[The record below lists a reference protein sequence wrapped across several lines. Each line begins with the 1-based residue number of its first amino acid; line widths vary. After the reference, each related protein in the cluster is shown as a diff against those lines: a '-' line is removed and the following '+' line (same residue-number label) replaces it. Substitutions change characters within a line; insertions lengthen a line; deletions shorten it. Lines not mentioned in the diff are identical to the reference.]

1 MGCSV
6 QRGREA
12 VTGHISRAQWAQI
25 ESRVR
30 KVDFTFDPSWKCLID
45 GKDWSRSSCEH
56 DADDQD
62 EIIDAVRARLYVARS

>member
-1 MGCSV
+1 MGRPV
-6 QRGREA
+6 PREGRA

-30 KVDFTFDPSWKCLID
+30 KVEFTFDPSWKCLID

-56 DADDQD
+56 DSDDQD
-62 EIIDAVRARLYVARS
+62 EIIEAVRKRVS